1 MLKHYLIL
9 IALVIPLTAAAQWPG
24 QERLSTWEVPS
35 LDEVELPSDLIDFK
49 AFYNQNRY
57 SNHDECLSHLLDS
70 IGEEVTIF
78 FDSGTYSFQKSIILG
93 SHQVL
98 LGAGSQLTHFIF
110 DLGGVNQHAIHLKGS
125 INPTQTPI
133 DEDLKL
139 GEKSIKTSPNNFTKG
154 DLIKIGYDDAQDV
167 HNSWANGSIAQL
179 VTVTD
184 LDLNGITIN
193 EKSRLNLSENQSPR
207 IIKINPVRQSGVANL
222 SIERQDATKGQTS
235 NIRCDYTQD
244 CFFIGLES
252 NLCNF
257 AHIDIRNSHRT
268 IVSGC
273 YFHHGHDYGSGGKTY
288 GVVLEFSSSSC
299 LVSSNIFTNLRHS
312 ILFQAGSNGNVIYG
326 NYSREAYWTDV
337 MSPNSFGGD
346 IVFHGNGPFRNL
358 VELNVCQNLVI
369 DNSHGT
375 NGKNNVFYR
384 NRAEHAG
391 IFMNCSPASDGQI
404 FLSNEVTG
412 SGFEFHNGIPF
423 PKGLY
428 VLCGEEH
435 IELNN
440 VVQGQLR
447 SPKDS
452 TKDTMSFFLKN
463 TKEDARIGY
472 PKANSISLDAELRF
486 SSEWRTLPLNTNYAF
501 DFQFTSARAV
511 RNKIDK
517 QRVTLDWETTSL
529 FKSAQF
535 TVVRMGRTI
544 DTLGTVNALD
554 SETRYTFVDS
564 SADPNEDYTYQI
576 WYHNRM
582 GFRRF
587 SSVSVSAWANTKL
600 LKNTKLQY
608 PYQLH
613 IWTFDGK
620 QIHQTS
626 VHSET
631 ELKKLYE
638 DLCGPYLFHFQ
649 KGDEAFFRKIWINP

>member
-1 MLKHYLIL
+1 MIRYAF
-9 IALVIPLTAAAQWPG
+9 IALGIVMPFLSFGGWPPLS
-24 QERLSTWEVPS
+24 RLATWDVPS
-35 LDEVELPSDLIDFK
+35 RIDIELPVDLIDYNTY
-49 AFYNQNRY
+49 YNQHNFP
-57 SNHDECLSHLLDS
+57 NHDQCIAHLLDS
-70 IGEEVTIF
+70 LKDGGTVF
-78 FDSGTYSFQKSIILG
+78 FDSGSYFFQESIKLN

-98 LGAGSQLTHFIF
+98 LGAGSEKTHLLFN
-110 DLGGVNQHAIHLKGS
+110 LGGTNKHAIHLKGKIQS
-125 INPTQTPI
+125 TQLFLNG
-133 DEDLKL
+133 DVALRDKELKL
-139 GEKSIKTSPNNFTKG
+139 GQSDLQVG
-154 DLIKIGYDDAQDV
+154 DLIKLGYEDAGDV
-167 HNSWANGSIAQL
+167 HNAWARGSIAQL
-179 VTVTD
+179 TTVHAVDTGGVT
-184 LDLNGITIN
+184 LK
-193 EKSRLNLSENQSPR
+193 EESRLKLTKKQLPYVQ
-207 IIKINPVRQSGVANL
+207 KIEPIVNSGVANL

-273 YFHHGHDYGSGGKTY
+273 YFHHGHDYGSGGKAY

-346 IVFHGNGPFRNL
+346 IVFHGNGPFLNL

-440 VVQGQLR
+440 AVQGQLR
-447 SPKDS
+447 SPKDN

-463 TKEDARIGY
+463 IKEDARIGY